1 MTLMKL
7 RSPYQMKTVS
17 VITIVPNHRYYRI
30 FFPTGITIGLTN
42 TTFVVTEGDG
52 AFVEVCARVFEGML
66 ERNAVVTLQTM
77 DGTALSQGAEPDYE
91 PLTVQLTFT
100 PSMTEICQ
108 NVAIVNDVYYEDP
121 EDLTVGL
128 TTDEPNVMLMPDTG
142 TITIVD
148 DER

>member
-1 MTLMKL
+1 M
-7 RSPYQMKTVS
+7 YQIIG
-17 VITIVPNHRYYRI
+17 ITE
-30 FFPTGITIGLTN
+30 FFPTAITIGLTN

-100 PSMTEICQ
+100 PSMTEICR
-108 NVAIVNDVYYEDP
+108 NVVIVNDVYYEDP

>member
-1 MTLMKL
+1 M
-7 RSPYQMKTVS
+7 YQIIGVTE
-17 VITIVPNHRYYRI
+17 
-30 FFPTGITIGLTN
+30 FFLPTGITIGLTN

-77 DGTALSQGAEPDYE
+77 DSTALSQGAEPDYE
-91 PLTVQLTFT
+91 SLTVQLTFT
-100 PSMTEICQ
+100 PSMTEICR
-108 NVAIVNDVYYEDP
+108 NVVIVNDVYYEDP

>member
-1 MTLMKL
+1 M
-7 RSPYQMKTVS
+7 
-17 VITIVPNHRYYRI
+17 
-30 FFPTGITIGLTN
+30 TN

-100 PSMTEICQ
+100 PSMTEICR
-108 NVAIVNDVYYEDP
+108 NVVIVNDVYYEDP